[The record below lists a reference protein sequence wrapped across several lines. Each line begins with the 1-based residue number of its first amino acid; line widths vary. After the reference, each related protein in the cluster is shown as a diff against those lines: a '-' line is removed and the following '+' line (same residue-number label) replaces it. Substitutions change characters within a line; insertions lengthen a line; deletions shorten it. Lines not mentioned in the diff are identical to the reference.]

1 MIIFHE
7 GLPGAGKSYEACV
20 KFIIPALLE
29 GRKVFAYIEGLNHE
43 KFAEVTKLP
52 LKLVQN
58 LLVQVERDQVLQIH
72 ELVAK
77 DSLVIIDEVQNFWP
91 TRQLPKEDPIIKF
104 VAEHR
109 HNGLDIVVMG
119 QDMRDC
125 NAIWKRRV
133 EQKIV
138 FTKLTAVGSEN
149 RYRWQLY
156 RAVSGE
162 KFLPVTSGV
171 ETYKREYFGLYSSHT
186 KGTLNTRTF
195 KDGRAVIWKNPALK
209 YGVPLFIFLLFYG
222 VNGLYSFFHP
232 ETFSVQAET
241 SIPHSSPSGSTP
253 VVAEPGP
260 SPVGSGG
267 AVVPPVGGALDRS
280 PVKQVDSLPSPSPDT
295 DVQEIPR
302 ETDLLV
308 AANEKWRVR
317 LSGSL
322 MASDR
327 VAYVIEFY
335 DNSYRLQQR
344 FTSDQLEL
352 MGWDLQVSDGIGKIT
367 RENVVIFVNSWPIEP
382 LGQVS
387 RQTAQQL

>member
-91 TRQLPKEDPIIKF
+91 TRQLSKEDPIIKF

-138 FTKLTAVGSEN
+138 FTKLTAVGSDN

-195 KDGRAVIWKNPALK
+195 KDSRAVIWKHPALK
-209 YGVPLFIFLLFYG
+209 YGVPLFVVLLFYG
-222 VNGLYSFFHP
+222 VNGVYSFFHP

-241 SIPHSSPSGSTP
+241 SQPDSFSVVTPTVEP
-253 VVAEPGP
+253 VVGSSVTGAGN
-260 SPVGSGG
+260 SVVAPV
-267 AVVPPVGGALDRS
+267 AVELDRS
-280 PVKQVDSLPSPSPDT
+280 SVEDAEPLPSSPGIEVQDT
-295 DVQEIPR
+295 SKEI
-302 ETDLLV
+302 DLFV
-308 AANEKWRVR
+308 AANDKWRAR

-322 MASDR
+322 IASDR

-367 RENVVIFVNSWPIEP
+367 RDNVVIFVNSWPIEP